1 MSPIPPQF
9 GEFRALRYVARD
21 HNGAITKVVS
31 RAEDEAMEEIFK
43 EDPELIAFV
52 TEGGAEPA
60 LRAYLASSDAEL
72 LRVLEDLVN
81 VLIDRNIVL
90 LTDFPEAAQRK
101 LMQRISVRRKLQD
114 F

>member
-1 MSPIPPQF
+1 M
-9 GEFRALRYVARD
+9 GANALRYVARD
-21 HNGAITKVVS
+21 HDGEITKVVS
-31 RAEDEAMEEIFK
+31 EPEGEATEEIYK

-60 LRAYLASSDAEL
+60 LRAYLATSDAEL

-81 VLIDRNIVL
+81 VLIDRNVVL
-90 LTDFPEAAQRK
+90 LTDFPEAAQLK
-101 LMQRISVRRKLQD
+101 LMQRNTVRHKLQD

>member
-1 MSPIPPQF
+1 M
-9 GEFRALRYVARD
+9 RYVARD
-21 HNGAITKVVS
+21 HSGEIMKVVS
-31 RAEDEAMEEIFK
+31 EPEGEAREEIFK

-90 LTDFPEAAQRK
+90 LTDFPQAAQQK
-101 LMQRISVRRKLQD
+101 LMQRNSVRRKLQD

>member
-1 MSPIPPQF
+1 M
-9 GEFRALRYVARD
+9 RYVARD
-21 HNGAITKVVS
+21 HDGEIIKVVS
-31 RAEDEAMEEIFK
+31 APEGEAREEIFK

-90 LTDFPEAAQRK
+90 LTDFPSAAQQK
-101 LMQRISVRRKLQD
+101 LLQRNSVRRKLQD

>member
-1 MSPIPPQF
+1 M
-9 GEFRALRYVARD
+9 RYVARD
-21 HNGAITKVVS
+21 DYGEITKVLS
-31 RAEDEAMEEIFK
+31 EPEGAAMEEIDK

-90 LTDFPEAAQRK
+90 LTDFPEAAQQK
-101 LMQRISVRRKLQD
+101 LMHRNAVRRKLQD